1 MRAMSRNS
9 RKYSGSMPDDRVSLK
24 KEGRRLMWDH
34 EVDVAIIG
42 YGQVFTKEDVADGR
56 RYL

>member
-1 MRAMSRNS
+1 MSRNS